1 MPSIPFVS
9 SNNLEDLGRGL
20 KAHLIAVRL
29 GDIFPH
35 VQ

>member
-1 MPSIPFVS
+1 MPITHFVS

-20 KAHLIAVRL
+20 KAHLIAIRL
-29 GDIFPH
+29 GDIFSK